1 MHNGFLQDGQDYTE
15 LQMNDIFQNTSE
27 KKKRITLI
35 LKVICQQNS
44 STEVK
49 PHNYQTSSFVCDS
62 VIVVKDQVHYL
73 TP

>member
-49 PHNYQTSSFVCDS
+49 PHN
-62 VIVVKDQVHYL
+62 
-73 TP
+73 